1 MLIKMV
7 KKLSILFVLLCLVAY
22 FFGAFLVNQGI
33 RVGIEAWGTQMA
45 QTKIS
50 VDSVN
55 VSLLSGKGTLHN
67 LKVTNPS
74 NFEQEHI
81 LTLDLVDLDIQ
92 TSSLLANTII
102 INKIYIQ
109 SPTINYEKNRAGTNL
124 EVLQKNIKTSK
135 NSNKSEEFERAGG
148 DSPDARN
155 VMVKK
160 LIIENGIVNIEFLG
174 TTAPISLPR
183 IELNNISNRN
193 YQESIQGII
202 DSVLIEVL
210 QVIGPALSNP
220 SGILEGGGQNLLNV
234 IESTLLDSFDA
245 TAKETIRSASES
257 LQFLFGK

>member
-7 KKLSILFVLLCLVAY
+7 KKLGIFFVLLSLVAY
-22 FFGAFLVNQGI
+22 FFGAYLVNQGI
-33 RVGIEAWGTQMA
+33 RVGIEALGTQMA

-50 VDSVN
+50 VNSVN
-55 VSLLSGKGTLHN
+55 VSLFSGKGTLYN

-74 NFEQEHI
+74 DFEQEHI
-81 LTLDLVDLDIQ
+81 LMLDLVELNIQ
-92 TSSLLANTII
+92 TSSLVADTMI
-102 INKIYIQ
+102 INEIYIG

-135 NSNKSEEFERAGG
+135 NSNKPANVEKAEGHPK
-148 DSPDARN
+148 DTRN

-160 LIIENGIVNIEFLG
+160 LIIENGIVNIKFLG
-174 TTAPISLPR
+174 TTAPITLPR
-183 IELNNISNRN
+183 IELNNIGNHN

-220 SGILEGGGQNLLNV
+220 GGILEEGGQNLLNV
-234 IESTLLDSFDA
+234 IESTLLDGIDT

>member
-1 MLIKMV
+1 MV

-22 FFGAFLVNQGI
+22 FFGAFLVIQGI
-33 RVGIEAWGTQMA
+33 CIGIEARGTQVA

-50 VDSVN
+50 LDSVT

-74 NFEQEHI
+74 DFEQEHI

-102 INKIYIQ
+102 INKIYIK

-135 NSNKSEEFERAGG
+135 NSNNAEDFERAEG
-148 DSPDARN
+148 DSPDTRN

-183 IELNNISNRN
+183 IELNNISNHN

-202 DSVLIEVL
+202 DSIIIEVL

-220 SGILEGGGQNLLNV
+220 GGILEGGGQNFLNV
-234 IESTLLDSFDA
+234 IESTLLDGIDA

>member
-7 KKLSILFVLLCLVAY
+7 KKLGIFFVLLSLVAY
-22 FFGAFLVNQGI
+22 FFGAYLVNQGI
-33 RVGIEAWGTQMA
+33 LIGIEAWGTQVA

-50 VDSVN
+50 LGSVN
-55 VSLLSGKGTLHN
+55 VSLFSGKGTLNN

-74 NFEQEHI
+74 DFEQEHI
-81 LTLDLVDLDIQ
+81 LMLNLVELNIQ
-92 TSSLLANTII
+92 TSSLIADTMI
-102 INKIYIQ
+102 INEIYIG

-135 NSNKSEEFERAGG
+135 NSNKPANVEKAEGHPK
-148 DSPDARN
+148 DTRN

-160 LIIENGIVNIEFLG
+160 LIIENGIVNIKFLG

-183 IELNNISNRN
+183 IELNNINNHN
-193 YQESIQGII
+193 YQESIQVII

-220 SGILEGGGQNLLNV
+220 GGILEEGGQNLLNV
-234 IESTLLDSFDA
+234 IESTLLDGIDT

>member
-1 MLIKMV
+1 MV
-7 KKLSILFVLLCLVAY
+7 KKLGILFVLLCLVAY
-22 FFGAFLVNQGI
+22 FFGSFLVNQGI

-50 VDSVN
+50 VDSVT

-74 NFEQEHI
+74 DFEQEHI
-81 LTLDLVDLDIQ
+81 LTLDLVELDIQ
-92 TSSLLANTII
+92 TSSLLADTTT
-102 INKIYIQ
+102 INKIYIG
-109 SPTINYEKNRAGTNL
+109 SPAVHYEKNRAGTNL

-135 NSNKSEEFERAGG
+135 NSNKAEGFDRTGE
-148 DSPDARN
+148 DSPDTRN

-220 SGILEGGGQNLLNV
+220 DGILEGGGHNLLNV
-234 IESTLLDSFDA
+234 IESTLLDGIDA

>member
-7 KKLSILFVLLCLVAY
+7 KKLGIFFVLLSLVAY
-22 FFGAFLVNQGI
+22 FFGAYLVNQGI
-33 RVGIEAWGTQMA
+33 RVGIEALGTQMA

-55 VSLLSGKGTLHN
+55 VSLFSGKGTLYN

-74 NFEQEHI
+74 DFEQEHI

-92 TSSLLANTII
+92 TSSLIGDTMI
-102 INKIYIQ
+102 INEIYIG

-124 EVLQKNIKTSK
+124 EVLQKNIKKSK
-135 NSNKSEEFERAGG
+135 NSNNLVDVDRSEE
-148 DSPDARN
+148 DPTDTRN

-183 IELNNISNRN
+183 IELNNISNHN

-202 DSVLIEVL
+202 DSIIIEVL

-220 SGILEGGGQNLLNV
+220 GGILEGGGQNFLNV
-234 IESTLLDSFDA
+234 IESTLLDGIDA
-245 TAKETIRSASES
+245 TAKETIRSTSES